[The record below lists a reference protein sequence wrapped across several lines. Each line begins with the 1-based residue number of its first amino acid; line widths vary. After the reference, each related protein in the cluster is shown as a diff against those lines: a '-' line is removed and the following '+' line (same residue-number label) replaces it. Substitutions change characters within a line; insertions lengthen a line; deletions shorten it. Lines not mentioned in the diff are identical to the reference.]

1 LKGKIELKIDKFG
14 FSANIKNYDELA
26 QIIEKLDGPI
36 KNYPSAK
43 GFKRVWVVQDNYM
56 KIIEPH

>member
-1 LKGKIELKIDKFG
+1 MKGKIELKIDKFG

-43 GFKRVWVVQDNYM
+43 VLREYGQCR
-56 KIIEPH
+56 ITI